1 MSVIV
6 APSVLSADFTAVG
19 EALQRIEQSGAEW
32 VHLDVM
38 DGHFVPNLTFGPK
51 MVADVRARTKLPL
64 DVHLMISAPERSLV
78 QYIEAGADFVT
89 FHIEAAV
96 HAHRLLQQIGA
107 HGVGRG
113 VALVPSTPVN
123 VLEHLLDELELV
135 LIMTVNP
142 GFGGQSLIPECVEK
156 VRRVAEMRRQRNAQF
171 RISVDGG
178 VNRENAE
185 RLRAAGVDVM
195 VSGSSFFKSSEP
207 ALEVQTLQGQQ
218 IA

>member
-6 APSVLSADFTAVG
+6 APSLLSADFTAVG
-19 EALQRIEQSGAEW
+19 EALQRIESSGAEW

-38 DGHFVPNLTFGPK
+38 DGHFVPNLSFGPK

-64 DVHLMISAPERSLV
+64 DVHLMISEPERSV
-78 QYIEAGADFVT
+78 MQYIEAGADYVT
-89 FHIEAAV
+89 FHVEAVV

-107 HGVGRG
+107 AGLGRG
-113 VALVPSTPVN
+113 VALVPSTPVSAI
-123 VLEHLLDELELV
+123 EHLLDELELV

-142 GFGGQSLIPECVEK
+142 GFGGQSLIPQCVEK
-156 VRRVAEMRRQRNAQF
+156 VRQVAAMRRQRNARF

-185 RLRAAGVDVM
+185 QLRTAGVDVM
-195 VSGSSFFKSSEP
+195 VSGSSFFKSAEP
-207 ALEVQTLQGQQ
+207 AFEVQKLQGQL